1 MRRRCTHEELLADV
15 AAISSGKIEC
25 CGEAGV
31 RVYELDDGV
40 WRVRNQLR
48 NRRTSNDLKIF
59 TPWRAAASTSRV
71 RSGGHVVLCSES
83 RLRVELLRRGLVRAA
98 ADGAAPARELL
109 TTCCQLPRE
118 PGEEEEEEEE
128 EDDDDDPPPLRR
140 PPRPRPPPLLLLPP
154 PRRRPAAEE
163 EVVAAAE
170 KLQARVR
177 LWLLRRYRF
186 RADSLRDA
194 AARLSR
200 RILRMAKWISPAA
213 PGGRHV
219 ASAAKASLSA
229 QLEAV
234 LATSREVDAAIE
246 SLRAAS
252 RSAAERSSRGG

>member
-15 AAISSGKIEC
+15 AAISSGKVEC

-71 RSGGHVVLCSES
+71 RSGGYIVLCSES
-83 RLRVELLRRGLVRAA
+83 RLRVELLRRGLVADGAA
-98 ADGAAPARELL
+98 ADGAAAARGLL

-118 PGEEEEEEEE
+118 PGEEEEEE
-128 EDDDDDPPPLRR
+128 DDPPPLRR
-140 PPRPRPPPLLLLPP
+140 PPPPPPPPPPLLLLPP

-163 EVVAAAE
+163 EVVAATE

-200 RILRMAKWISPAA
+200 RILRMAKWISPGAA
-213 PGGRHV
+213 GGRHV
-219 ASAAKASLSA
+219 ASAATASLSA

-234 LATSREVDAAIE
+234 LATSKEVDAAIE

-252 RSAAERSSRGG
+252 RSAAERGSRSG